1 MNLVSFTLRFFD
13 QTHLFII
20 FIDIINLIILP
31 LDILF
36 KLMR

>member
-1 MNLVSFTLRFFD
+1 MTLISFSLRFFD

-36 KLMR
+36 KLIK